1 MSAPTQAFSSRVERL
16 RPPARSTTSSSRRPS
31 PRPVPIGW
39 VREPEDP
46 WEQSARA
53 GAFTPFTPPVNVA
66 GLPAASVPFS
76 WTDDGLPIGIH
87 VIGRATD
94 EPTLIRLSAQLEEAR
109 PWAER
114 RPPGYG

>member
-1 MSAPTQAFSSRVERL
+1 MLTPTLAQ
-16 RPPARSTTSSSRRPS
+16 P
-31 PRPVPIGW
+31 PVPIGW
-39 VREPEDP
+39 VREPDDP
-46 WEQSARA
+46 WEQYARA

-76 WTDDGLPIGIH
+76 WTDDGLPIGVH
-87 VIGRATD
+87 LIGRAGD
-94 EPTLIRLSAQLEEAR
+94 EATVIRLSAQLEEAR